1 MDDRIKLVI
10 MGISYNPVRS
20 GAFALLLA
28 DEEGERRIPILIG
41 ASEAQA
47 IGIKMQ
53 GVIPPRPMTHDLFC
67 SLGQAFGIQL
77 EEVFIYRF
85 EDGIF
90 SSEMTFRDREGKEAV
105 LDARTSDAVAIAVR
119 VGAPIYT
126 TPEILE
132 RAGLSLEECITEDL
146 NKDPVDRS
154 KRQSESEPQNPDEMS
169 DEQLEALLE
178 QLTRDEEYEEAA
190 RINSIL
196 RQRRKDK

>member
-1 MDDRIKLVI
+1 M
-10 MGISYNPVRS
+10 
-20 GAFALLLA
+20 
-28 DEEGERRIPILIG
+28 
-41 ASEAQA
+41 
-47 IGIKMQ
+47 
-53 GVIPPRPMTHDLFC
+53 
-67 SLGQAFGIQL
+67 
-77 EEVFIYRF
+77 
-85 EDGIF
+85 
-90 SSEMTFRDREGKEAV
+90 
-105 LDARTSDAVAIAVR
+105 R

-146 NKDPVDRS
+146 NKDSEDRTRQAS
-154 KRQSESEPQNPDEMS
+154 KTESQDPDEMS

>member
-1 MDDRIKLVI
+1 
-10 MGISYNPVRS
+10 
-20 GAFALLLA
+20 
-28 DEEGERRIPILIG
+28 
-41 ASEAQA
+41 
-47 IGIKMQ
+47 MQ

-126 TPEILE
+126 TPEIME

-146 NKDPVDRS
+146 NKDPED
-154 KRQSESEPQNPDEMS
+154 KARQDSESEPQDPGEMS
-169 DEQLEALLE
+169 DEQLEKLLE

>member
-1 MDDRIKLVI
+1 M
-10 MGISYNPVRS
+10 
-20 GAFALLLA
+20 
-28 DEEGERRIPILIG
+28 
-41 ASEAQA
+41 
-47 IGIKMQ
+47 
-53 GVIPPRPMTHDLFC
+53 
-67 SLGQAFGIQL
+67 
-77 EEVFIYRF
+77 FIYRF

-90 SSEMTFRDREGKEAV
+90 SSEITFRDREGKEAV

-146 NKDPVDRS
+146 NKDPEDRTRQAS
-154 KRQSESEPQNPDEMS
+154 KTESQDPDEMS

>member
-28 DEEGERRIPILIG
+28 DEEGEKRIPILIG

-126 TPEILE
+126 TPEIME
-132 RAGLSLEECITEDL
+132 RAGLSLEKCITEDL
-146 NKDPVDRS
+146 NKDPED
-154 KRQSESEPQNPDEMS
+154 KARQDSESEPQDPDEMS
-169 DEQLEALLE
+169 DEQLEKLLE

>member
-1 MDDRIKLVI
+1 MNDRIKLVI

-119 VGAPIYT
+119 VGASIYT

-146 NKDPVDRS
+146 NKDPEDRT
-154 KRQSESEPQNPDEMS
+154 RRDTQSEPQDPDEMS

-178 QLTRDEEYEEAA
+178 QLTRDEKYEEAA

>member
-119 VGAPIYT
+119 IGAPIYT
-126 TPEILE
+126 TSEILE

-146 NKDPVDRS
+146 NKDPEDRT
-154 KRQSESEPQNPDEMS
+154 RRDTQSEPQDPDEMS

-178 QLTRDEEYEEAA
+178 QLTRDEKYEEAA

>member
-119 VGAPIYT
+119 VGASIYT

-146 NKDPVDRS
+146 NKEPEDRKRRVS
-154 KRQSESEPQNPDEMS
+154 KEEPQDPDEMS

>member
-1 MDDRIKLVI
+1 MDDRIRLRI
-10 MGISYNPVRS
+10 MGISYSPVRS

-28 DEEGERRIPILIG
+28 DEEGEKRIPILIG

-77 EEVFIYRF
+77 EEVSIYRF

-90 SSEMTFRDREGKEAV
+90 SSEMTFRDRDGKEAV
-105 LDARTSDAVAIAVR
+105 LDARTSDAVAVALR

-132 RAGLSLEECITEDL
+132 RAGLTFEECVREDFD
-146 NKDPVDRS
+146 KDPEEGDA
-154 KRQSESEPQNPDEMS
+154 KAE
-169 DEQLEALLE
+169 EQDPETMPIDKLEALLE
-178 QLTRDEEYEEAA
+178 RLTNDEEYEEAA
-190 RINSIL
+190 RISAIL
-196 RQRRKDK
+196 HRRKQE

>member
-1 MDDRIKLVI
+1 MDNRIRLRI

-28 DEEGERRIPILIG
+28 DEEGEKRIPILIG

-53 GVIPPRPMTHDLFC
+53 SVIPPRPMTHDLFC

-90 SSEMTFRDREGKEAV
+90 SSEITFRDREGKEAV

-146 NKDPVDRS
+146 NKDSEDRTRQAS
-154 KRQSESEPQNPDEMS
+154 KTESQDPDEMS

>member
-28 DEEGERRIPILIG
+28 DEEGEKRIPILIG

-77 EEVFIYRF
+77 EDVFIYRF

-126 TPEILE
+126 TPEIME

-146 NKDPVDRS
+146 NKDPED
-154 KRQSESEPQNPDEMS
+154 KARQDSESEPQDPDEMS
-169 DEQLEALLE
+169 DEQLEKLLE

>member
-28 DEEGERRIPILIG
+28 DEEGEKRIPILIG

-47 IGIKMQ
+47 IGIKMH

-126 TPEILE
+126 TPEIME

-146 NKDPVDRS
+146 NKDPED
-154 KRQSESEPQNPDEMS
+154 KARQDSESEPQDPDEMS
-169 DEQLEALLE
+169 DEQLEKLLE

>member
-28 DEEGERRIPILIG
+28 DEEGEKRIPILIG

-77 EEVFIYRF
+77 EEVLIYRF

-126 TPEILE
+126 TPEIME
-132 RAGLSLEECITEDL
+132 RAGYPWRNVSPRTSTKAPKTRLAKTR
-146 NKDPVDRS
+146 NRS
-154 KRQSESEPQNPDEMS
+154 RKIRTKCPTN
-169 DEQLEALLE
+169 
-178 QLTRDEEYEEAA
+178 
-190 RINSIL
+190 NS
-196 RQRRKDK
+196 RNCSSS

>member
-28 DEEGERRIPILIG
+28 DEEGEKRIPILIG

-126 TPEILE
+126 TPEIME

-146 NKDPVDRS
+146 NKDPED
-154 KRQSESEPQNPDEMS
+154 KARQDSESEPQDPDDMS
-169 DEQLEALLE
+169 DEQLEKLLE

>member
-28 DEEGERRIPILIG
+28 DEEGEKRIPILIG

-77 EEVFIYRF
+77 EEAFIYRF

-126 TPEILE
+126 TPEIME
-132 RAGLSLEECITEDL
+132 RAGLSLEECMTEDL
-146 NKDPVDRS
+146 NKDPEDKARRS
-154 KRQSESEPQNPDEMS
+154 RKIRTKCPTN
-169 DEQLEALLE
+169 
-178 QLTRDEEYEEAA
+178 
-190 RINSIL
+190 NS
-196 RQRRKDK
+196 RNCSSS

>member
-1 MDDRIKLVI
+1 MDNRIRLRI

-28 DEEGERRIPILIG
+28 DEEGEKRIPILIG

-90 SSEMTFRDREGKEAV
+90 SSGITFRDREGKEAV

-146 NKDPVDRS
+146 NKDPEDRTRQAS
-154 KRQSESEPQNPDEMS
+154 KTESQDPDEMS

>member
-1 MDDRIKLVI
+1 

-28 DEEGERRIPILIG
+28 DEEGEKRIPILIG

-90 SSEMTFRDREGKEAV
+90 SSEITFRDREGKEAV

-146 NKDPVDRS
+146 NKDPEDRTRQAS
-154 KRQSESEPQNPDEMS
+154 KTESQDPDEMS

-178 QLTRDEEYEEAA
+178 QLTRDEEY
-190 RINSIL
+190 
-196 RQRRKDK
+196 

>member
-28 DEEGERRIPILIG
+28 DEEGEKRIPILIG

-90 SSEMTFRDREGKEAV
+90 SSEMTFRDREEKEAV

-126 TPEILE
+126 TPEIME

-146 NKDPVDRS
+146 NKDPED
-154 KRQSESEPQNPDEMS
+154 KARQDSESEPQDPDEMS
-169 DEQLEALLE
+169 DEQLEKLLE

>member
-28 DEEGERRIPILIG
+28 DEEGEKRIPILIG

-126 TPEILE
+126 TPEIME
-132 RAGLSLEECITEDL
+132 RAGLSLEECITEGL
-146 NKDPVDRS
+146 NKDPED
-154 KRQSESEPQNPDEMS
+154 KARQDSESEPQDPDEMS
-169 DEQLEALLE
+169 DEQLEKLLE

>member
-1 MDDRIKLVI
+1 MDNRIRLRI

-28 DEEGERRIPILIG
+28 DEEGEKRIPILIG

-90 SSEMTFRDREGKEAV
+90 SSEITFRDREGKEAV

-126 TPEILE
+126 PPKSWNVPVCPWRNVSPKTSIKI
-132 RAGLSLEECITEDL
+132 RRTGLA
-146 NKDPVDRS
+146 KHQ
-154 KRQSESEPQNPDEMS
+154 KQNHK
-169 DEQLEALLE
+169 
-178 QLTRDEEYEEAA
+178 TRTKCPM
-190 RINSIL
+190 NSS
-196 RQRRKDK
+196 RRCSNS

>member
-28 DEEGERRIPILIG
+28 DEEGEKRIPILIG

-126 TPEILE
+126 TPEIME

-146 NKDPVDRS
+146 NKDPED
-154 KRQSESEPQNPDEMS
+154 KARQDSESEPQDPDEMS
-169 DEQLEALLE
+169 DEQLEKLLE
-178 QLTRDEEYEEAA
+178 QLTRDEEYE
-190 RINSIL
+190 
-196 RQRRKDK
+196 

>member
-28 DEEGERRIPILIG
+28 DEEGEKRIPILIG

-77 EEVFIYRF
+77 EEVLIYRF

-126 TPEILE
+126 TPEIME

-146 NKDPVDRS
+146 NKDPED
-154 KRQSESEPQNPDEMS
+154 KARQDSESEPQDPDEMS
-169 DEQLEALLE
+169 DEQLEKLLE

>member
-28 DEEGERRIPILIG
+28 DEEGEKRIPILIG

-126 TPEILE
+126 TPEIME

-146 NKDPVDRS
+146 NKDPED
-154 KRQSESEPQNPDEMS
+154 KARQDSESKPQDPDEMS
-169 DEQLEALLE
+169 DEQLEKLLE